1 MDKKISLIIGASVGG
16 ALLVSLVGVSIVLA
30 NRPSSLI
37 ARAAANTISDAGR
50 FEAVQV
56 AKDVYNGGSIALSAN
71 LDEIANDDVAVKA
84 KYYTDASKFKGAFEM
99 TLLEDGEAVFRP
111 RLIYNQDKVT
121 FSCPEIVD
129 GTYGVNIRNLEKNLE
144 GSIFDPDE
152 ETDYSLTDEQY
163 EYFLNLKNTLGRDSD
178 LQNEYEKVLGRYSK
192 LAVEKLLKYSDVNK
206 SSETIK
212 AGGEKI
218 RCTVITVSLD
228 EDGLSSVIQ
237 DLIDRA
243 NDDEELEDLIYRVAS
258 NGSYRED
265 PDDIVDSFYDHLD
278 DIEDSLDDLDDV
290 DITLDFYITSSGRRL
305 ARLDCDFGIG
315 DEGFEFSLVIGKNIA
330 RSKEISFSYVDKY
343 SKDGLKATY
352 TVKEDSSKL
361 YKADVKLE
369 KTRVRRQYWDYDWDY
384 DRDDRSDPGYDEVIK
399 TETSTLKIEWD
410 RRDGDFELKYK
421 EEYGD
426 LTVKGNLLKKGD
438 KYIFALSNI
447 KRDGKAVPEIKSL
460 ELTVTIDRHDPA
472 PNAPG
477 RFTEITKM
485 RERDFKHFKGDLE
498 DGFEDIIDEYFD

>member
-56 AKDVYNGGSIALSAN
+56 AKDVYNGGSIAVSAN
-71 LDEIANDDVAVKA
+71 LDGIANDDVAVKA
-84 KYYTDASKFKGAFEM
+84 KYYSDASDFKGAFEM
-99 TLLEDGEAVFRP
+99 TLLEDDEAVLTP

-163 EYFLNLKNTLGRDSD
+163 EYLLHLNNTLGKDTD
-178 LQNEYEKVLGRYSK
+178 LQHDCEKVLGRYSK
-192 LAVEKLLKYSDVNK
+192 LAVEKLLKYSDVNR

-212 AGGEKI
+212 AGGENI
-218 RCTVITVSLD
+218 RCTVISVSLD
-228 EDGLSSVIQ
+228 ENGLSSIIQ

-243 NDDEELEDLIYRVAS
+243 NDDKELEDLVYRLAS

-265 PDDIVDSFYDHLD
+265 PDDIVDSFYERLD
-278 DIEDSLDDLDDV
+278 DIEDSLDYLEDV
-290 DITLDFYITSSGRRL
+290 DITIDFYITSSGRRL
-305 ARLDCDFGIG
+305 ARLDCDFEIE

-343 SKDGLKATY
+343 SKEGLKATY
-352 TVKEDSSKL
+352 SVKEDSTKL
-361 YKADVKLE
+361 FKADVKLE

-384 DRDDRSDPGYDEVIK
+384 DRSDPGYDEKIE
-399 TETSTLKIEWD
+399 TDTSTLKIEWD

-421 EEYGD
+421 NEYDD

-438 KYIFALSNI
+438 KYIFALSNM
-447 KRDGKAVPEIKSL
+447 KSDGKAVPEIKSL
-460 ELTVTIDRHDPA
+460 ELTVTVDRHDPA

-485 RERDFKHFKGDLE
+485 RERDFKHFKKDLE

>member
-84 KYYTDASKFKGAFEM
+84 KYYMDASKFKGAFEM

-111 RLIYNQDKVT
+111 KLIYNQDKVT

-163 EYFLNLKNTLGRDSD
+163 EYFLNLKNTLGRDSG

-258 NGSYRED
+258 NMS
-265 PDDIVDSFYDHLD
+265 IDHLRRRKRQHSA
-278 DIEDSLDDLDDV
+278 ETVYLDDSREGETVHGLPVLCD
-290 DITLDFYITSSGRRL
+290 TAFL
-305 ARLDCDFGIG
+305 ASRAQDTAVVIAVGKTYAVKGFLRKPDCFFFG
-315 DEGFEFSLVIGKNIA
+315 EFP
-330 RSKEISFSYVDKY
+330 
-343 SKDGLKATY
+343 
-352 TVKEDSSKL
+352 
-361 YKADVKLE
+361 
-369 KTRVRRQYWDYDWDY
+369 
-384 DRDDRSDPGYDEVIK
+384 RSDEP
-399 TETSTLKIEWD
+399 
-410 RRDGDFELKYK
+410 
-421 EEYGD
+421 
-426 LTVKGNLLKKGD
+426 
-438 KYIFALSNI
+438 
-447 KRDGKAVPEIKSL
+447 
-460 ELTVTIDRHDPA
+460 
-472 PNAPG
+472 
-477 RFTEITKM
+477 
-485 RERDFKHFKGDLE
+485 
-498 DGFEDIIDEYFD
+498 